1 MSPDMG
7 PDGPMAEA
15 LKGLLTSLKTKP
27 DAILII
33 SAHWESKGKAVSV
46 TPQEKPGLLFDYYGT
61 KLLPANNDALLLPLP
76 LTL

>member
-1 MSPDMG
+1 MG

-46 TPQEKPGLLFDYYGT
+46 TTQEKPGLLFDYYGT
-61 KLLPANNDALLLPLP
+61 KLPPASNDALLLPLS